1 MNILDIGTQNPL
13 IEAPNSSPD
22 FIIPSTEIDGIGAVK
37 ETLEDCLNDIKEGF
51 DNLFN
56 NSNTISNNLTGL
68 FLGLTKIFSSPIK
81 VEVVND
87 FKNQITEKVYDAEI
101 INDKEVTKSTSG
113 HNYSELMWKELIT
126 LNKNIYAAFLSEDL
140 KEDKKTDDTS
150 SFFKNLSDNLKGAF
164 NFDVATNAI
173 ASKGGLLGLGIDK
186 IFNFVG
192 GLIMSAFV
200 KFKALIM
207 GASFSSVAV
216 GTLIAAGIYNLI
228 SSAITGFLG
237 KGDTNESGI
246 IGALSQMLFGGGL
259 FSKISKYAAIGA
271 GVALVG
277 GPVGWITGGLIGAA
291 IGGLVHIIEK
301 FTGELS
307 LTRIWNGLK
316 NLFMLGFNKMKEWYE
331 NFNLQEFIS
340 NWISGSIDLVLDVFV
355 WWLDGWKKG
364 IEIIKS
370 GWQGL
375 LNFSGWITDTLFDLI
390 TTIDTIVSGFIKS
403 IVSSIINFLKNPTEA
418 IGKLNEKLLPISEVI
433 ISGFFTI
440 VNTAV
445 NVIKSI
451 WNGIIDGIMN
461 SKLGSYLKVVGLS
474 LDNYKMNKDTD
485 LFVSKN
491 EGVNLSPSSQNI
503 NNEGVDKQ
511 TNNAEPTVGILNQ
524 TNVNTNNQI
533 RQETKVVV
541 STSLDKLNLQN
552 FLIQN

>member
-13 IEAPNSSPD
+13 IEAPNSPPD

-37 ETLEDCLNDIKEGF
+37 ETLEDCLNEIKEGF

-56 NSNTISNNLTGL
+56 NTNTISNNLTGL

-126 LNKNIYAAFLSEDL
+126 LNKNLYAAFLSEDL

-164 NFDVATNAI
+164 NFDAATNAI

-186 IFNFVG
+186 IFSFVG

-216 GTLIAAGIYNLI
+216 GALVAAGIYNLI

-277 GPVGWITGGLIGAA
+277 GPVGWIAGGLIGAA

-307 LTRIWNGLK
+307 LTRIWDGLK
-316 NLFMLGFNKMKEWYE
+316 NLFMSGFNKMKEWYE

-375 LNFSGWITDTLFDLI
+375 LNFSGWITDTLFNLI
-390 TTIDTIVSGFIKS
+390 STIDTIVSGFIKG

-418 IGKLNEKLLPISEVI
+418 IGKLNEKLLPISEI
-433 ISGFFTI
+433 ITNGFFNI
-440 VNTAV
+440 VNIAV